1 MNLSAC
7 PTLLRTIEGGTWHRA
22 VQPQHLSGALDLG
35 YTRDVPSRFNA
46 GGNDGQMQILYLG
59 ENQLVTLFEV
69 EALFGNPL
77 TPTPNPARPWTT
89 VPIIV
94 RLHEVA
100 DLSRVATQG
109 LLDTTAQE
117 LTGDWKGYA
126 IRTPMH
132 SVSEPAGLAPTQEL
146 GAAVYAVPGLEGF
159 ITVSAKLPD
168 SRNLV
173 VFPQKLHSGSRLEYY
188 DPQTRQTH
196 VLP

>member
-22 VQPQHLSGALDLG
+22 VQPQHLSDALDLG

-46 GGNDGQMQILYLG
+46 GGNDGQMQILISGRESVGHTVQGRGAVREPIDAYAKSRAAVD
-59 ENQLVTLFEV
+59 NCSHH
-69 EALFGNPL
+69 
-77 TPTPNPARPWTT
+77 RPS
-89 VPIIV
+89 P
-94 RLHEVA
+94 RGRGS
-100 DLSRVATQG
+100 LSRRDPRTPRYDSPG
-109 LLDTTAQE
+109 ID
-117 LTGDWKGYA
+117 GDWKGYA

-146 GAAVYAVPGLEGF
+146 GAALYAVPGLEGF

-173 VFPQKLHSGSRLEYY
+173 IFPQKLHSGSRLEYY